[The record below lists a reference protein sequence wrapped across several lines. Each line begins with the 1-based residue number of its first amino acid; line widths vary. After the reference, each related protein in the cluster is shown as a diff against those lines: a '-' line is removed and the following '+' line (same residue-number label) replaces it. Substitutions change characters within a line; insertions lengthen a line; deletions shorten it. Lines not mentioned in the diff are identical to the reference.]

1 MDSPTIQPEPE
12 LGASQVSDE
21 PEAAA
26 GLRRELLDNPVI
38 ERVLGR
44 IQAAVEQV
52 SSGHTKHASHSTH
65 ATHSSGWLSP
75 KS

>member
-1 MDSPTIQPEPE
+1 
-12 LGASQVSDE
+12 
-21 PEAAA
+21 
-26 GLRRELLDNPVI
+26 
-38 ERVLGR
+38 VLGR